1 MCAIFYLPKETYST
15 FVSQLEAVINVVCT
29 VQVLRLRTNYCDL
42 QNFTTNK
49 WNLHM
54 VMQDL
59 TVAKPVKIK
68 KKLAICKPGHI

>member
-1 MCAIFYLPKETYST
+1 MWAIFYQPKKTYST
-15 FVSQLEAVINVVCT
+15 FVSQLQAVINVVCT

-49 WNLHM
+49 WNLRL

-59 TVAKPVKIK
+59 TVAKRVKIK
-68 KKLAICKPGHI
+68 